1 VIKIFQMYVFCGFI
15 GFDRILWWLGLPVS
29 VFYPGRPFIANPKL
43 PECAS
48 KALRP
53 ILASAKFG

>member
-1 VIKIFQMYVFCGFI
+1 MYVFCGFI

-48 KALRP
+48 KVLRP